1 MKTLSRCFLGFLMIL
16 CMTLS
21 IPSVSFAE
29 GTTMIDLSNKAPSVG
44 DKITMTVSGSDSSTI
59 TIKFN
64 SSVLNFS
71 SCNVSGYSAEGNT
84 VTFTAKDG
92 AVEFVAATEGSSNL
106 IVSSDSLT
114 GSSTTL
120 SVSGSSTESDTSSE
134 SDNSTET
141 ETTEEQTSQ
150 ETTTDSNNSSSSE
163 TSYDF
168 MYGDTAYVISK
179 RFTESQIPKG
189 FQSTTVTIHEKE
201 VKAVSNDAMTLLY
214 LKLASDT
221 YGEGSFFVYDASSDS
236 VSPLMMLGSAEDY
249 VIVQTPAE
257 MPSTLFVETT
267 FAKDEVTYS
276 AYQIN
281 GLQNAFYYVYGVDEN
296 GAQGWFLYDS
306 EEDTLSRANADAFSY
321 LGQAQDESSTDVAT
335 DTDDT
340 NKEESFLSNIEPR
353 NIIAVLVLVL
363 AVVVV
368 IVINVMISKRRDDEE
383 EEVFEEESI
392 PQNREKAPVKKA
404 EESTKT
410 LDEIVNEA
418 DDVTPS
424 DEDDE
429 EEEEEEKR
437 GFFFH
442 RRKREDDDIWAES
455 DEEEDDE
462 EDEDK
467 DDDDDKNPPG
477 NSTPNHEINLMDLN
491 NL

>member
-1 MKTLSRCFLGFLMIL
+1 
-16 CMTLS
+16 
-21 IPSVSFAE
+21 
-29 GTTMIDLSNKAPSVG
+29 
-44 DKITMTVSGSDSSTI
+44 
-59 TIKFN
+59 
-64 SSVLNFS
+64 
-71 SCNVSGYSAEGNT
+71 
-84 VTFTAKDG
+84 
-92 AVEFVAATEGSSNL
+92 
-106 IVSSDSLT
+106 
-114 GSSTTL
+114 
-120 SVSGSSTESDTSSE
+120 
-134 SDNSTET
+134 
-141 ETTEEQTSQ
+141 
-150 ETTTDSNNSSSSE
+150 
-163 TSYDF
+163 
-168 MYGDTAYVISK
+168 VISK

-306 EEDTLSRANADAFSY
+306 EEGTLSRANADAFSY
-321 LGQAQDESSTDVAT
+321 LGEAQDESSTDVAT

-340 NKEESFLSNIEPR
+340 NKKESFLSNIEPR

-392 PQNREKAPVKKA
+392 PQNRENAPVKKA

-437 GFFFH
+437 GFFFR

-455 DEEEDDE
+455 DEESDDEEDDKEDDE